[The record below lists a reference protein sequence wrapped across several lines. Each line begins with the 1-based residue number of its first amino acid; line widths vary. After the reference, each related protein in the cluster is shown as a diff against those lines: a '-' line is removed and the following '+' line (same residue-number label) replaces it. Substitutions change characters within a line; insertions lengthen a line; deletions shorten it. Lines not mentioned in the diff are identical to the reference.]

1 MIIIYR
7 RGVEMDKET
16 YNKTLEVYKKFYE
29 DGNKQFRGMY
39 MSDMERLFN
48 IPLLNN
54 EKFNEA
60 NPEVMELYR
69 KFASWDLE

>member
-1 MIIIYR
+1 MIITYK
-7 RGVEMDKET
+7 RGVNMNKET
-16 YNKTLEVYKKFYE
+16 YNKTLELYKKYYK

-60 NPEVMELYR
+60 NPEVMELYL
-69 KFASWDLE
+69 KFASWELE